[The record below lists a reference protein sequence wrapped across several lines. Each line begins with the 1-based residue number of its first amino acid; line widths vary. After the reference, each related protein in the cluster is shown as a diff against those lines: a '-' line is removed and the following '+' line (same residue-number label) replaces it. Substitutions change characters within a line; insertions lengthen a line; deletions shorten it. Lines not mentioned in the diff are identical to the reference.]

1 MSSREALGTVV
12 ISGASTGIGSA
23 CALALDQRGYRVFAG
38 VRREPDGAALVAKA
52 SPQLT
57 PLLLD
62 VTDSDSIEK
71 ARART
76 ADCVGASGIA
86 GLINNAGIA
95 VPGPIETVPLAEVR
109 RQFEVN
115 VVGQVAM
122 VQAFLPLL
130 RAGRGRVVNMSSI
143 AGLSAMPFLG
153 LYAASKFALEA
164 LTDALRLEVR
174 PWGIEVVSI
183 EPGAIATPIWERSAA
198 HALAMER
205 IVDPRTL
212 ALYREPIEQIRRVVG
227 EAERRAI
234 APDAV
239 ASAVLLA
246 LTARRPRT
254 RYLVGTDAKFRAW
267 LKRLLSDRA
276 QDWLLA
282 KLLKLPPAP

>member
-1 MSSREALGTVV
+1 MSSPDAHATVV
-12 ISGASTGIGSA
+12 ISGASTGIGAA

-38 VRREPDGAALVAKA
+38 VRRERDGAALAAKA
-52 SPQLT
+52 SPRLT
-57 PLLLD
+57 PVLLD
-62 VTDSDSIEK
+62 VTDSDSIDQ
-71 ARART
+71 ARGRIA
-76 ADCVGASGIA
+76 ACVGASGIS
-86 GLINNAGIA
+86 GLLNNAGIA

-115 VVGQVAM
+115 VIGQVAM

-130 RAGRGRVVNMSSI
+130 RAGRGRIVNMSSI
-143 AGLSAMPFLG
+143 AGIAAMPFLG

-198 HALAMER
+198 HAQAMEGA
-205 IVDPRTL
+205 VDPRTL
-212 ALYREPIEQIRRVVG
+212 ALYREPIEQIRKVVG
-227 EAERRAI
+227 DAERRAI

-246 LTARRPRT
+246 LTAPRPRT

-282 KLLKLPPAP
+282 KVLKLPPAP